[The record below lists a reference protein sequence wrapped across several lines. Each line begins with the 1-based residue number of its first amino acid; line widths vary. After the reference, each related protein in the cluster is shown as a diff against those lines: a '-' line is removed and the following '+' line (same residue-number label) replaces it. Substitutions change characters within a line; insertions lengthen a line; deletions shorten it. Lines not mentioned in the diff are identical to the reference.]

1 MKRRLKTIYKNL
13 CRCGAA
19 EWTVYV
25 SYQLIRC
32 VKENLPLRN
41 SFFELANRVFGLSF
55 QEWCESGYW
64 TDLYLPY
71 AICEGGRVVSNV
83 SVNIMEFSW
92 NGAPRR
98 YIQLGTVMTAPEYR
112 GKGLSRRLMEAVLE
126 DWKNRCDALYLFAN
140 NTALDFYP
148 KFGFERA
155 EEYKAC
161 AAITPKGGKYR
172 KMNLSDAADLALL
185 KKYYQK
191 SNPYSA
197 LAFQNNFGL
206 LMFYCSSFLKDCIYF
221 AEEADAVVIAEQTGG
236 TLLCY
241 DIYGGRTGSVLE
253 ILETV
258 AGEEITKAVLG
269 FTPKAPEGFQF
280 EKVCAADDALF
291 LLKGKENILCKN
303 RLMFPLLSHA

>member
-1 MKRRLKTIYKNL
+1 M
-13 CRCGAA
+13 
-19 EWTVYV
+19 
-25 SYQLIRC
+25 
-32 VKENLPLRN
+32 
-41 SFFELANRVFGLSF
+41 ANRVFGLSF

-140 NTALDFYP
+140 NTVLDFYP

-185 KKYYQK
+185 
-191 SNPYSA
+191 
-197 LAFQNNFGL
+197 
-206 LMFYCSSFLKDCIYF
+206 
-221 AEEADAVVIAEQTGG
+221 
-236 TLLCY
+236 
-241 DIYGGRTGSVLE
+241 
-253 ILETV
+253 
-258 AGEEITKAVLG
+258 
-269 FTPKAPEGFQF
+269 
-280 EKVCAADDALF
+280 
-291 LLKGKENILCKN
+291 
-303 RLMFPLLSHA
+303 